1 MTAAIRSI
9 RSRLET
15 RAVVCRA
22 VVCRAS
28 VLAGR
33 RRNLFTAFL
42 LGA

>member
-1 MTAAIRSI
+1 MTAALRSI

-15 RAVVCRA
+15 RAVVS
-22 VVCRAS
+22 RAS

-33 RRNLFTAFL
+33 RRSFFAAFL

>member
-22 VVCRAS
+22 S

-33 RRNLFTAFL
+33 RRSFFTAFL